1 MRSHHFFDWDGFTFF
16 AKIVL
21 FFVLVG
27 AIGRLG
33 LLYTTQS
40 SSLAA
45 SPSLVLIQE
54 KHPALGKSLSLTLST
69 TTSEHIINTL
79 AISDAVPPL
88 GKFIAVDLTTM
99 VLTLYQDGS
108 ATVKYPILAK
118 GASGSP
124 YETPA
129 GFYTVL
135 AKAQDHWSGEEQTH
149 LPWSVQFYGNYF
161 IHGWPSY
168 DDGSPASTSYVGGDI
183 RLSTDD
189 AKSVYDF
196 ADMGTGIFVYDP
208 IHTASLASL
217 ALDALPTPAVSAVSY
232 IVADI
237 DTGDV
242 FLDQRAQDVLPA
254 VSATTLVT
262 ALVANETISFD
273 TKIDIPR
280 SVFPSAK
287 TNRAKVEETF
297 TASDLLYPLLM
308 GSSDV
313 VAERLLREYGAS
325 GFINWMNATTKE
337 LDMSSTHFTTA
348 SSTSS
353 ENVSTADDLFRLATY
368 LANRK
373 SFILDI
379 TRAQDK
385 DLIAS
390 SGNVYHLDNTVA
402 TKNTELSIFSI
413 PINGIDRYIAIIVL
427 KSDRPAADI
436 TALMEWFTRSAKQGA
451 DMARTI
457 CVTCALPVPYRKI
470 AF

>member
-21 FFVLVG
+21 LLALVG
-27 AIGRLG
+27 AVGRLG
-33 LLYTTQS
+33 FLYTTQS

-79 AISDAVPPL
+79 TIRDAVPPL

-108 ATVKYPILAK
+108 ATMKYPILAK
-118 GASGSP
+118 GAPGSL

-135 AKAQDHWSGEEQTH
+135 TKAQDHWSGEEQTH

-168 DDGSPASTSYVGGDI
+168 DDSSPVNTSYVGGDI
-183 RLSTDD
+183 RLSTEE

-196 ADMGTGIFVYDP
+196 ADIGTGIFVYDP
-208 IHTASLASL
+208 LRTASIASL
-217 ALDALPTPAVSAVSY
+217 TLDAVPTPAVSAMSY

-242 FLDQRAQDVLPA
+242 FLDQRAQDTLPIT
-254 VSATTLVT
+254 SATTLVT
-262 ALVANETISFD
+262 ALVANEAIPFD

-280 SVFPSAK
+280 SVFPLTK
-287 TNRAKVEETF
+287 TNRTKVEETF

-308 GSSDV
+308 GSSDI
-313 VAERLLREYGAS
+313 VAQRLLQEYGAS
-325 GFINWMNATTKE
+325 GFIDWMNATTKA
-337 LDMSSTHFTTA
+337 LDMPSTHFVNA

-373 SFILDI
+373 SFVLD
-379 TRAQDK
+379 TTHLPSK
-385 DLIAS
+385 DLVAS
-390 SGNVYHLDNTVA
+390 SGNVYHLDTTA
-402 TKNTELSIFSI
+402 TKNTELSVFSI
-413 PINGIDRYIAIIVL
+413 PINGIDRRIAIIVL
-427 KSDRPAADI
+427 KSNNPAADI
-436 TALMEWFTRSAKQGA
+436 LALTEWFTRSAEQGA
-451 DMARTI
+451 DMARTV
-457 CVTCALPVPYRKI
+457 CVTCAIPVPYRKI
-470 AF
+470 SF